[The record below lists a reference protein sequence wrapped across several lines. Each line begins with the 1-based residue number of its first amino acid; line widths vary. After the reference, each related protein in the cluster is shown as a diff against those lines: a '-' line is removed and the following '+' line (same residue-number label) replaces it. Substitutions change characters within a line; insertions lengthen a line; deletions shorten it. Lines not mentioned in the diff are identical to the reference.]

1 MQIHLRNEIDLDGQK
16 EVIDQTYW
24 VDLTEKNGFSYF
36 IFVNEEKERVVIK
49 CNDQELIMTRFS
61 SPKSILRFHR
71 EVEALVTIST
81 PMGVQHLMTET
92 SKFVFDK
99 SNRSIQLNYVLK
111 QPDLETQD
119 IFAKYQLEL
128 TWF

>member
-1 MQIHLRNEIDLDGQK
+1 MQIHLRNEIDLDGQR
-16 EVIDQTYW
+16 EVIDQTHP
-24 VDLTEKNGFSYF
+24 VDVTEKNGFSYF

-61 SPKSILRFHR
+61 NPKSVLR
-71 EVEALVTIST
+71 LTIPT
-81 PMGVQHLMTET
+81 PMGIQHFMTKT
-92 SKFVFDK
+92 SKFIFDK
-99 SNRSIQLNYVLK
+99 TNHSIKLDYVLK
-111 QPDLETQD
+111 QPDSESQN

>member
-1 MQIHLRNEIDLDGQK
+1 MQIHLRNEIDLDGQR
-16 EVIDQTYW
+16 EVIDQTHP
-24 VDLTEKNGFSYF
+24 VDVTEKNGFSYF

-61 SPKSILRFHR
+61 NPKSVLRFHR
-71 EVEALVTIST
+71 EVQALVTIPT
-81 PMGVQHLMTET
+81 PMGIQHFITKT
-92 SKFVFDK
+92 SKFIFDK
-99 SNRSIQLNYVLK
+99 TNHSIKLDYVLK
-111 QPDLETQD
+111 QPDSESQN